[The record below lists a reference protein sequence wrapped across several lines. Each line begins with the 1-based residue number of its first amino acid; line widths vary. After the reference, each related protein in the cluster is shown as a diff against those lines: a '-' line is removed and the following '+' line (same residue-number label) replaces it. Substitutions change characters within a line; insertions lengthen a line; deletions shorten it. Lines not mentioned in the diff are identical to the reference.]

1 MRAVQVLEFGG
12 PEVLSLVEV
21 PRPSPISTEVLVEVH
36 ACGVNPVDWKT
47 RSGRGVS
54 AWAGPPPFGIGWDVA
69 GVVVEMGYGV
79 TTLQPGDRVFGM
91 PWFPREAG
99 AYSEYVTAPSRHF
112 ARMPEGMPF
121 EEAAALPLASLTA
134 WQALVDTTNVRE
146 GQAVLINGASGGVG
160 HLAVQIAKARGARV
174 IGVARAANHDFL
186 RSLGAD
192 ECVDREAVQI
202 QDAAENVDVVL
213 DFAGRDHT
221 RAELGTM
228 RDGGVL
234 VAIANGASDEAK
246 EEAAKRCIRVAE
258 ILVEPDGHALTEIAQ
273 LASGGRLRVSVDST
287 LPLDEAAKAH
297 ELLEAGGV
305 RGKLVLTVR

>member
-1 MRAVQVLEFGG
+1 VRAVQVLEFGG

-21 PRPSPISTEVLVEVH
+21 PRPNPISTEVLVEVH

-47 RSGRGVS
+47 RSGSGVS
-54 AWAGPPPFGIGWDVA
+54 AWVGPPPFVPGWDVA

-99 AYSEYVTAPSRHF
+99 AYAEYVTAPSRHF

-134 WQALVDTTNVRE
+134 WQALVDTANVRE
-146 GQAVLINGASGGVG
+146 GQTVLINGASGGVG
-160 HLAVQIAKARGARV
+160 HLAVQIAKALDARV
-174 IGVARAANHDFL
+174 IGAARAANHDFL

-202 QDAAENVDVVL
+202 QDAAGNVDVVL

-221 RAELGTM
+221 RAELDTM

-234 VAIANGASDEAK
+234 VAIANGASHEAK
-246 EEAAKRCIRVAE
+246 EEAGRRGIRVAE

-273 LASGGRLRVSVDST
+273 LASGGRLEVSVDRAI
-287 LPLDEAAKAH
+287 PLDQAAKAH

>member
-21 PRPSPISTEVLVEVH
+21 PRPNPISTEVLVEVH

-54 AWAGPPPFGIGWDVA
+54 AWAGPPPFVIGWDVA
-69 GVVVEMGYGV
+69 GVVVETGYGV

-91 PWFPREAG
+91 PWFPRQAG
-99 AYSEYVTAPSRHF
+99 AYAEFVTAPSRHF

-134 WQALVDTTNVRE
+134 WQALVDTAHVQN
-146 GQAVLINGASGGVG
+146 GQTVLIHGASGGVG

-174 IGVARAANHDFL
+174 IGTARAANHDFL

-192 ECVDREAVQI
+192 ECVDRESIAI
-202 QDAAENVDVVL
+202 EDAAENVDVVL
-213 DFAGRDHT
+213 DFAGREAT
-221 RAELGTM
+221 RAELDTL
-228 RDGGVL
+228 REGGVL

-246 EEAAKRCIRVAE
+246 EEASVRGIRVAE
-258 ILVEPDGHALTEIAQ
+258 ILVEPDGHALGEIAK
-273 LASGGRLRVSVDST
+273 LAAGGRLKVSVDRL
-287 LPLDEAAKAH
+287 LPLEQAAQAH

-305 RGKLVLTVR
+305 RGKLVLAVR